1 MSAVDL
7 VIGALDKLNPIRRV
21 KRMQDAVLAIIYQ
34 NNLDMPIQFGSSR
47 CAFITITYRPDAV
60 WAAYHIT
67 QLQKCYEMWAK
78 RRSIKISIVWVMELT
93 KNGVPHYH
101 LLIWLP
107 KGITPPMPDKQ
118 GWWKHGNTNAT
129 WLKKPSRYIAKYFS
143 KSPSKDGKHA
153 FPKGARIFGH
163 RGLSAMA
170 MAVKRHYSLP
180 YWLRKITE
188 IGANCVK
195 CFGGWWY
202 NADIDYSFRS
212 PWVLGNDADG
222 IWVFKN
228 VGFTPDD
235 ALPFDVRKLLSER
248 KVTKSVNADS
258 KGRTSRKGKKT
269 QSSIVEVFSPE
280 LAAIMARVRG

>member
-1 MSAVDL
+1 MSINNIFV
-7 VIGALDKLNPIRRV
+7 GSLDKLNPIRRV
-21 KRMQDAVLAIIYQ
+21 KRMEAAVLAIIYQ

-47 CAFITITYRPDAV
+47 CAFITLTYRSDAV
-60 WAAYHIT
+60 WSARHIT
-67 QLQKCYEMWAK
+67 QVQKCYEMWAK

-118 GWWKHGNTNAT
+118 GWWKHGSTNAT

-143 KSPSKDGKHA
+143 KSPSKDGTHD
-153 FPKGARIFGH
+153 FPKGARIYGH
-163 RGLSAMA
+163 RGLSPMA

-180 YWLRKITE
+180 LWLRKITE
-188 IGANCVK
+188 VGAK
-195 CFGGWWY
+195 CTKLFGGWWY

-212 PWVLGNDADG
+212 PWVLNTDADG
-222 IWVFKN
+222 RWVFKN

-235 ALPFDVRKLLSER
+235 ALPFDVRTWVSER
-248 KVTKSVNADS
+248 VHTNK
-258 KGRTSRKGKKT
+258 KGGKKKQT
-269 QSSIVEVFSPE
+269 SIVEVFSPE
-280 LAAIMARVRG
+280 LAEIMARVRG